1 METKMDTRLR
11 IGIVGCGKIADGH
24 AEVIRYLPNA
34 YLASVCDREPLI
46 AEQLAVRYGVAKWY
60 SDLNDML
67 ETEHLDVLHITTPPD
82 AHLPITQQAAAAGCH
97 VFLEKPIATCLC
109 KAQRIIETM
118 QAAGKQLSINYWPN
132 FEGPAL
138 ELKDYLSSGLLG
150 DPVHIESYV
159 GYDLA
164 GSYGKAL
171 MEDPE
176 HWVHRLPG
184 KMFQNMMDH
193 IFNRVIPLLPE
204 GEPELHAFAL
214 KRRTFN
220 RDDATDSMLDEL
232 RVILRA
238 DSVTAYST
246 LSSHARP
253 VGNTLRVYG
262 SRNTV
267 EVDYNRRTFIVQ
279 AAQKYPSAIGR
290 LVPPFQ
296 MAERYFCQ
304 GASNLRAFGRS
315 EFQFFAGM
323 STLLARFYQG
333 ILERRPPPIEY
344 REILRVAAI
353 MDRVI
358 DQVYP
363 KVDA

>member
-1 METKMDTRLR
+1 MRLR

-24 AEVIRYLPNA
+24 AEVIRHLPNA
-34 YLASVCDREPLI
+34 ELRSVCDREPVI

-60 SDLNDML
+60 SDLGQML

-82 AHLPITQQAAAAGCH
+82 AHLPITRQAIAAGCH
-97 VFLEKPIATCLC
+97 VFLEKPIATCLSQ
-109 KAQRIIETM
+109 AYQIIDSV

-138 ELKDYLSSGLLG
+138 ELKSYLSSGLLG
-150 DPVHIESYV
+150 EPVHIESYI
-159 GYDLA
+159 GYDLS
-164 GSYGKAL
+164 GSYGRAL
-171 MEDPE
+171 MTDPE

-193 IFNRVIPLLPE
+193 IFNRVIPLLPQ

-214 KRRTFN
+214 KRRALRN
-220 RDDATDSMLDEL
+220 GDAVDSMLDEL
-232 RVILRA
+232 RVILCA
-238 DSVTAYST
+238 DNVTAYST

-253 VGNTLRVYG
+253 IGNTLRVYG
-262 SRNTV
+262 TRNTV
-267 EVDYNRRTFIVQ
+267 ELDYNRRTFIVQ

-296 MAERYFCQ
+296 MAKRYFCE
-304 GASNLRAFGRS
+304 GTSNLRSFGRS
-315 EFQFFAGM
+315 QFHFFAGM

-333 ILERRPPPIEY
+333 ILEGQAPPIEY
-344 REILRVAAI
+344 GEILRVAGV

-358 DQVYP
+358 DCVYP